1 MARGCALIDSRL
13 DTAKICSDKRV
24 HVDHAQLPAV
34 FGGEKTF
41 SHGLG
46 QNRKSSSRAYVFRFA
61 PESGRRA
68 TWSACPFRAMKRHAQ
83 RRSLRRLG
91 RAGSRVPQKVSSVSS
106 MDRERKSPPRLGGAR
121 PSLAVTTAHVAVSQT
136 ASFGPAV

>member
-46 QNRKSSSRAYVFRFA
+46 PKRKYSPRADNFRGRDASYLAPPAQIRTSPIRAY
-61 PESGRRA
+61 
-68 TWSACPFRAMKRHAQ
+68 
-83 RRSLRRLG
+83 
-91 RAGSRVPQKVSSVSS
+91 GSH
-106 MDRERKSPPRLGGAR
+106 LGGVTAR
-121 PSLAVTTAHVAVSQT
+121 RDIVTKYRLRFRVCYTVT
-136 ASFGPAV
+136 R

>member
-1 MARGCALIDSRL
+1 MVRGRALIDSRL

-46 QNRKSSSRAYVFRFA
+46 HLRTIPASALPLRTDIDLLARTGILASWMTRLCPYHWPEKGNHLRSSR
-61 PESGRRA
+61 
-68 TWSACPFRAMKRHAQ
+68 
-83 RRSLRRLG
+83 RRSCR
-91 RAGSRVPQKVSSVSS
+91 S
-106 MDRERKSPPRLGGAR
+106 E
-121 PSLAVTTAHVAVSQT
+121 
-136 ASFGPAV
+136 

>member
-13 DTAKICSDKRV
+13 DTAKICSDGRV

-46 QNRKSSSRAYVFRFA
+46 QNRKSSMRANVFRFA
-61 PESGRRA
+61 PESGHPA
-68 TWSACPFRAMKRHAQ
+68 MQSACPFRATTRH
-83 RRSLRRLG
+83 
-91 RAGSRVPQKVSSVSS
+91 
-106 MDRERKSPPRLGGAR
+106 PPRKRLMNDAFLMA
-121 PSLAVTTAHVAVSQT
+121 PHYQPLKAD
-136 ASFGPAV
+136 

>member
-46 QNRKSSSRAYVFRFA
+46 QNRKTSIRAYVFRFA
-61 PESGRRA
+61 PKSGHCA
-68 TWSACPFRAMKRHAQ
+68 TDSACPFRATNGLL
-83 RRSLRRLG
+83 RRSNRPL
-91 RAGSRVPQKVSSVSS
+91 P
-106 MDRERKSPPRLGGAR
+106 SPTLPAPHP
-121 PSLAVTTAHVAVSQT
+121 PSFPLAPPPT
-136 ASFGPAV
+136 

>member
-46 QNRKSSSRAYVFRFA
+46 QNRKSSMRANVFCCSSNNGHRQD
-61 PESGRRA
+61 
-68 TWSACPFRAMKRHAQ
+68 TSACPFRANSGTSPGAREHARQ
-83 RRSLRRLG
+83 APSELAVVQIGTRSANTGTPMSRRRSRQ
-91 RAGSRVPQKVSSVSS
+91 RAA
-106 MDRERKSPPRLGGAR
+106 L
-121 PSLAVTTAHVAVSQT
+121 
-136 ASFGPAV
+136 